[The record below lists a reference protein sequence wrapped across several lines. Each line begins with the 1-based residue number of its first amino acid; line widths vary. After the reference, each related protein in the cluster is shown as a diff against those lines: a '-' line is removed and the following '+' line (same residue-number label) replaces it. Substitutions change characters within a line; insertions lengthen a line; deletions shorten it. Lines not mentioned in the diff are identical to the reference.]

1 MKVHWT
7 PQWTWV
13 AQCALGGLGLIST
26 TFVCFRL
33 GFDVAAAGFGYVIL
47 IALISVLGSL
57 SASIVLSIAS
67 AACLNYFFTQPL
79 FEFRIDSPQDVV
91 AIAAFMT
98 TSLIV
103 TALTT
108 TVRRSAK
115 AAEASQQALIDTI
128 PASVWIA
135 LPDGSREFYKRSRQ
149 ELSAADSPGNEV
161 AMLHPDD
168 REYVVE
174 KWRSAVA
181 TGEEFE
187 VEARMRTA
195 TGEYRAMLV
204 RAAPLRDEK
213 GHVVKWYGVST
224 DIEDLRRA
232 VEALRESE
240 ETLRSAQAELA
251 HANRVATMGQLTASI
266 AHEVNQPLA
275 GVVANAEACLR
286 WLDRETPNLDAARRS
301 VECIINDGNR
311 ASEVIRRVRA
321 LATKTETKQEP
332 LDINS
337 AISEVVPLVKRE
349 LINHKVSLRTELEP
363 ALPAVLADRV
373 QLHQV
378 IINLVMNSIE
388 AMQSVTDRPRE
399 LVIGS
404 HQDETHRVLVTVT
417 DSGVGI
423 SAENAD
429 RLFNAFFTTK
439 SSGMGM
445 GLSICRSIVEA
456 HGGRMSAAN
465 NVGPGATF
473 QCVLPVQRQ
482 AAS

>member
-33 GFDVAAAGFGYVIL
+33 GFHVAAAGFAYVIL

-91 AIAAFMT
+91 AVAAFTT

-108 TVRRSAK
+108 AVRRSAK

-135 LPDGSREFYKRSRQ
+135 LPDGSREFYKRSWQ
-149 ELSAADSPGNEV
+149 EFSAADSPGNEV
-161 AMLHPDD
+161 AMFHPDD

-187 VEARMRTA
+187 VEARVRTA

-286 WLDRETPNLDAARRS
+286 WLDRETPNLDTARRS
-301 VECIINDGNR
+301 VECIINDGHR
-311 ASEVIRRVRA
+311 ASAVIWRVRA

-388 AMQSVTDRPRE
+388 AMQSVTDTPRE

-404 HQDETHRVLVTVT
+404 HEDETHRVLVTVT
-417 DSGVGI
+417 DSG
-423 SAENAD
+423 
-429 RLFNAFFTTK
+429 
-439 SSGMGM
+439 
-445 GLSICRSIVEA
+445 
-456 HGGRMSAAN
+456 GRI
-465 NVGPGATF
+465 
-473 QCVLPVQRQ
+473 
-482 AAS
+482 